1 MAGPTGAWLVQ
12 SQEPAATSGIPHEYG
27 GQGLGPSFATFPGSL
42 AESCFASETA
52 GTRTRAY
59 V

>member
-1 MAGPTGAWLVQ
+1 MAGPTGAGLVQ
-12 SQEPAATSGIPHEYG
+12 SQEPTATSGTSHEHG
-27 GQGLGPSFATFPGSL
+27 GQGLGPSFATFPSSL
-42 AESCFASETA
+42 AESCFASGTA